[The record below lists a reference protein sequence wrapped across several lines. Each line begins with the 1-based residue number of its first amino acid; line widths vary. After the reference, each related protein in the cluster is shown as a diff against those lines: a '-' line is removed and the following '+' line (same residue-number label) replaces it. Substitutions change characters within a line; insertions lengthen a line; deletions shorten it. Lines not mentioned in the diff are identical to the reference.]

1 MLAIVMMVVE
11 CQIALPNYFLLL
23 VRGMLIETFPEIFI
37 IKSLMEIQFQWDL
50 EGLDRCPLALP
61 DKGNS
66 ISQL

>member
-11 CQIALPNYFLLL
+11 YQIALSNYFLLL
-23 VRGMLIETFPEIFI
+23 VRGMLTETFPEVFI
-37 IKSLMEIQFQWDL
+37 IKSMMEIQFQWDL
-50 EGLDRCPLALP
+50 EGLDRYTLALP